1 MNGILLANENKNYH
15 MKNWLIVLLTF
26 VTFGSFAQ
34 PENATTEVVNGKK
47 YYVHIVQDG
56 NTLYGIHNLY
66 NVSVEEIIKQNPGTE
81 KGVVEGQKLLIPVQL
96 KTVIHEVASKETLYG
111 IAKKY
116 GVTTDVIIQANPG
129 VENGVKVGQKLTIP
143 GVEPTFVSKTQ
154 TFSTETT
161 TTVTKDS
168 TTSAAPKYVVSFSDT
183 IINHVVLD
191 HETLYSISKRFMVPV
206 EDLQKLNGL
215 KSTKIKPGDT
225 IKIPV
230 KKEKVEK
237 VKVREIERIQIKRVD
252 STLLFPKQNTYKIA
266 LLLPFFLDKGE
277 GSSESLT
284 NLATEYYMGAQLA
297 VDSLEKLGLKAQFY
311 VFDTKNDTNSIK
323 KILAKP
329 EFQGMD
335 LVFGPLFPDKVDVV
349 ARWCKENK
357 ARMVCPVSVNT
368 NVLKG
373 NQVVYSAVASDVTL
387 TSGLAT
393 YVLKNH
399 ATDQVILIKSSSDKD
414 LAMYESFRNTFN
426 TTTFTGTRP
435 KLTEAT
441 VENFTTFMK
450 KGVKVILVFP
460 TNEKALALKFMNN
473 LNGVSSKFNTDNIFV
488 FGTKEWVN
496 YDAIKPQY
504 KNKFHYTFA
513 SPSDLNYKYDQTEK
527 LHLKYRSKYN
537 ADMTKMAVQ
546 GFDVTYY
553 FCSNLLLGKKNNNM
567 VMNEYEMKQRTTD
580 SGYENVN
587 SFILRQSDY
596 EIVNLEQE

>member
-1 MNGILLANENKNYH
+1 
-15 MKNWLIVLLTF
+15 MKNWLLILLTF
-26 VTFGSFAQ
+26 VSFGVFAQ

-66 NVSVEEIIKQNPGTE
+66 NISVEEIIKQNPGTE
-81 KGVVEGQKLLIPVQL
+81 KGLVEGQKLLIPIVL
-96 KTVIHEVASKETLYG
+96 KTVIHEVAAKETLYG
-111 IAKKY
+111 ISKKY
-116 GVTTDVIIQANPG
+116 NVTVDVITKANPG
-129 VENGVKVGQKLTIP
+129 IESGLKVGQKLTIP

-154 TFSTETT
+154 TFSAETPST
-161 TTVTKDS
+161 PVVKDTVVS
-168 TTSAAPKYVVSFSDT
+168 SAPKYVVSFSDT

-206 EDLQKLNGL
+206 EELQKLNGL

-237 VKVREIERIQIKRVD
+237 VKVREIERIQIRKVD
-252 STLLFPKQNTYKIA
+252 STLLFPKQSNYKIA

-277 GSSESLT
+277 GSSDYLT
-284 NLATEYYMGAQLA
+284 TVATEYYMGAQLA
-297 VDSLEKLGLKAQFY
+297 VDSLERLGLKAQLY
-311 VFDTKNDTNSIK
+311 VYDTRNDTNSIK

-329 EFQGMD
+329 EFAGMD

-387 TSGLAT
+387 TAGLAEYT
-393 YVLKNH
+393 LKNH
-399 ATDQVILIKSSSDKD
+399 STAQIILIKSSSEKD

-426 TTTFTGTRP
+426 STSFAGTRP

-441 VENFTTFMK
+441 VENFTSFMK

-460 TNEKALALKFMNN
+460 TNEKSLATKFMNN
-473 LNGVSSKFNTDNIFV
+473 LNGVAGKFNADNIFV

-496 YDAIKPQY
+496 FDAIKPQY

-513 SPSDLNYKYDQTEK
+513 SPSDLNYKYNQTEK

-537 ADMTKMAVQ
+537 SDMTKMAVQ
-546 GFDVTYY
+546 GFDVTLY
-553 FCSNLLLGKKNNNM
+553 FCADLLLNKKNNNM
-567 VMNEYEMKQRTTD
+567 VMNEFEMKQRSAD

-587 SFILRQSDY
+587 SFIVQQIDY
-596 EIVNLEQE
+596 ELINLEPSK